1 MGLTFLYDPWGLQRK
16 RGMSDA
22 HGFDKK
28 VSNPWVLE
36 PGEPVAPLGPGSQS
50 VKFITFE
57 MRKIIT
63 DENSNT
69 SNMRFLWEF
78 IVKSV
83 SL

>member
-28 VSNPWVLE
+28 VSNPWVLA

-50 VKFITFE
+50 VNDPYDAPITSSLTSS
-57 MRKIIT
+57 KIPLSQLYP
-63 DENSNT
+63 DV
-69 SNMRFLWEF
+69 
-78 IVKSV
+78 IVG
-83 SL
+83 LRA